1 MISLEKV
8 QQSELAQIHFLQ
20 KIAFESLYDTY
31 QDEGSPFK
39 QTQASLL
46 AKFKRPLECYFFI
59 KQQDKRIGYL
69 RVVMDDS
76 GTTAKIGPIGVDPLV
91 EGQGI
96 GTQAM
101 QLVEQTFPEVKE
113 WRLSTI
119 LQETTLCHFYEKM
132 GYQKTGEIV
141 WIQEEMALVF
151 YIKTIEDKD

>member
-1 MISLEKV
+1 M
-8 QQSELAQIHFLQ
+8 
-20 KIAFESLYDTY
+20 YDTY

-39 QTQASLL
+39 EMQASLF
-46 AKFKRPLECYFFI
+46 AKCKRPFECYFFI
-59 KQQDKRIGYL
+59 KQQAKRIGYF

-119 LQETTLCHFYEKM
+119 LQETK
-132 GYQKTGEIV
+132 
-141 WIQEEMALVF
+141 
-151 YIKTIEDKD
+151 

>member
-1 MISLEKV
+1 MTHTKMKV
-8 QQSELAQIHFLQ
+8 LRLRKCKRHCLQ
-20 KIAFESLYDTY
+20 NVNDRLIAI
-31 QDEGSPFK
+31 
-39 QTQASLL
+39 
-46 AKFKRPLECYFFI
+46 FFI

-119 LQETTLCHFYEKM
+119 LQETK
-132 GYQKTGEIV
+132 
-141 WIQEEMALVF
+141 
-151 YIKTIEDKD
+151 